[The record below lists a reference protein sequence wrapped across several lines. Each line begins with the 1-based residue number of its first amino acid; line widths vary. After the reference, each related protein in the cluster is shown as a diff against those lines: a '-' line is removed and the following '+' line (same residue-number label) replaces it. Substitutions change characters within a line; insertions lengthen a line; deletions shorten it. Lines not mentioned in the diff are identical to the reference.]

1 MAKLR
6 AQNDALQ
13 PASERAALTA
23 AERAHGKAEKRA
35 AEADGRA
42 AAQQHTAQL
51 AEAVR
56 LREAQVVTM
65 RAERRAETRAAEATA
80 AQHRAA
86 EEARPRLQDET
97 VARALQQAELRAAR
111 ERAGHETRAVP
122 AVAESKRAQSSEAY
136 LLLLVAA
143 PAAVTMMKTTA
154 RQRAGACAQRNPS
167 RLGYCKSCAGWQS
180 KPGSSSW
187 LWMRWSWYTLLLVHH
202 VLATVLLTQI
212 STRGSGSFSS
222 SSQRSSAQT
231 ARQRHSTSTVHLF
244 PTASLHKPKWTCAC
258 CESRGGG
265 GGCGRMPGVQRC
277 RWKARRLRTLLVC
290 LLHLMQAS

>member
-1 MAKLR
+1 VAKLR

-222 SSQRSSAQT
+222 SSQRS
-231 ARQRHSTSTVHLF
+231 
-244 PTASLHKPKWTCAC
+244 
-258 CESRGGG
+258 
-265 GGCGRMPGVQRC
+265 RC
-277 RWKARRLRTLLVC
+277 RRLGKGTQPRRCTCFLRPHFTSRSGRVHAANLAAEAAAAEGCQGCSAADGRREGFARC
-290 LLHLMQAS
+290 LSACFI